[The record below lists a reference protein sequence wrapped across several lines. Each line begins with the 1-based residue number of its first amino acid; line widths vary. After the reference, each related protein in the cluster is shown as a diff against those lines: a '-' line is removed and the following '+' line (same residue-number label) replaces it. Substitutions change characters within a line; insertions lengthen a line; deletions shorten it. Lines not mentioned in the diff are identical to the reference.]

1 MSVKGI
7 IGFIFLFSELLIG
20 IIGLV
25 GIVLAD
31 DKKESEKKDE
41 REKYD

>member
-20 IIGLV
+20 IISLV
-25 GIVLAD
+25 GIALTGNR
-31 DKKESEKKDE
+31 KRGKEK
-41 REKYD
+41 

>member
-25 GIVLAD
+25 GIALTD
-31 DKKESEKKDE
+31 DRKESKK
-41 REKYD
+41 REKQSK

>member
-25 GIVLAD
+25 GIALTYD
-31 DKKESEKKDE
+31 RKESKKREEK
-41 REKYD
+41 

>member
-1 MSVKGI
+1 MSIKGI

-25 GIVLAD
+25 GIAMTY
-31 DKKESEKKDE
+31 KSKD
-41 REKYD
+41 

>member
-1 MSVKGI
+1 MSIKGI

-25 GIVLAD
+25 GIALTGNR
-31 DKKESEKKDE
+31 KGGNK
-41 REKYD
+41 